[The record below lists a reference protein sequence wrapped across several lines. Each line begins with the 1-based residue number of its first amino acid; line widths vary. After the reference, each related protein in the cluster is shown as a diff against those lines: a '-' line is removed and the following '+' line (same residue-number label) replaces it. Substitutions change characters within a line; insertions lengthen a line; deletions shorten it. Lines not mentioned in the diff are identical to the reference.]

1 MKVSILGPTNMK
13 KFSKII
19 CTPITEIEKNATEI
33 GKILTENQCEVIV
46 ISNYSGMQKLVGD
59 SYKKHG
65 GKLTMIYTEN
75 DYDWFTDI
83 YMDGLK
89 EADIKIKMP
98 SWHDALLKLVNGSD
112 IVIFSGLSAA
122 VLQSLHT

>member
-1 MKVSILGPTNMK
+1 
-13 KFSKII
+13 
-19 CTPITEIEKNATEI
+19 
-33 GKILTENQCEVIV
+33 
-46 ISNYSGMQKLVGD
+46 
-59 SYKKHG
+59 
-65 GKLTMIYTEN
+65 
-75 DYDWFTDI
+75 
-83 YMDGLK
+83 MDGLK